1 MCGLCGVLG
10 GPSHWA
16 DAAARPGVFSRS
28 GGDEAQRR
36 RERRLRV
43 ALAAPLLAH
52 FGLKLADWQGQS
64 FLLANRTGSSELVDD
79 LAHLWAAAERLA
91 GRPCD
96 PLDPDLVAALEAGH
110 GQRSS

>member
-16 DAAARPGVFSRS
+16 DAAARPGVFSRN
-28 GGDEAQRR
+28 GDEPQRR

-52 FGLKLADWQGQS
+52 FGLKLDDWQGQS
-64 FLLANRTGSSELVDD
+64 FLVANRTGSSELVDD
-79 LAHLWAAAERLA
+79 LAHLWAAAARLA

-96 PLDPDLVAALEAGH
+96 PLDPDLVAALEAQH
-110 GQRSS
+110 GRPSA